1 MNMNVLI
8 ATRFSDAKQI
18 GNTSTETQL
27 EICNKY
33 CKDNCLNAVA
43 YHKVEAESAGAS
55 NVARIAELLD
65 FCKQYEGKAQAL
77 VVFKLDRFARDVS
90 LHYYLKSELLKI
102 GITLRSATEPIDSS
116 PVGELMETVL
126 AGIAQF
132 DNSVKRERVKLA
144 MRHLL
149 ENGIWPWKAPTGYKN
164 IKNSNDKADVS
175 IYDDACAGQIKE
187 LFELYGSGKVT
198 QMELVRIL
206 KEKIIYDYSGKR
218 INFTPQLINK
228 ILNNKFYI
236 GILKTRDWD
245 QEYEGKH
252 KPLISADLFNTC
264 QQILNPNHFKG
275 IKHTRDNPIFPLR
288 DRLFC
293 GLCGHKMTAAV
304 CSGKAKKYPV
314 YYCMNKKCTA
324 RQKSIWKD
332 NFETEFQNYL
342 FTLKPD
348 EEALGS
354 FLKAVMLK
362 YYNRKVEF
370 ENNSSIIIKQLEELE
385 KEKQYVLGLGRKGI
399 LDEDDLRDQL
409 KEVKGKITSAKLA
422 LNECHGEEFKTEY
435 LLQLGETILRN
446 FPAIWNE
453 VDITYKIR
461 LQRVLFPEK
470 IIYSYP
476 GFSNT
481 KLSPVFGQ
489 IEDFT
494 ASNVSNVTP
503 LGFEPKYQG

>member
-1 MNMNVLI
+1 MNALI

-27 EICNKY
+27 EVCEKY
-33 CKDNCLNAVA
+33 CRESCLKVVG

-65 FCKQYEGKAQAL
+65 FCKQHQGKAQSL
-77 VVFKLDRFARDVS
+77 VVYKLDRFARDVS
-90 LHYYLKSELLKI
+90 LHYYLKAELLKI

-132 DNSVKRERVKLA
+132 DNSIKRERVKLA

-149 ENGIWPWKAPTGYKN
+149 ENGIWPWKAPIGYKN
-164 IKNSNDKADVS
+164 VKNENGKAGVTIFDEKCVN
-175 IYDDACAGQIKE
+175 QVNE
-187 LFELYGSGKVT
+187 MFELYGSGKVT
-198 QMELVRIL
+198 QMELVRIM
-206 KEKIIYDYSGKR
+206 KEKRIYDYSGKLL
-218 INFTPQLINK
+218 NFSPQLINK

-236 GILKTRDWD
+236 GIMKTKDWD
-245 QEYEGKH
+245 QEYGGKH
-252 KPLISADLFNTC
+252 EPLIKVDLFNRC
-264 QQILNPNHFKG
+264 QEVLHPNSFKG

-288 DRLFC
+288 DRLYC
-293 GLCGHKMTAAV
+293 GLCSHKMTAAV
-304 CSGKAKKYPV
+304 CSGRAKKYPV

-324 RQKSIWKD
+324 KQKSIWKD
-332 NFETEFQNYL
+332 KFEIEFQDYL

-348 EEALGS
+348 EEKVNE
-354 FLKAVMLK
+354 FLKAILIK
-362 YYNRKVEF
+362 YNDRKIEF
-370 ENNSSIIIKQLEELE
+370 ENNSTTIRKQLDELE
-385 KEKQYVLGLGRKGI
+385 KEKQYTLGLGRKQI
-399 LDEDDLRDQL
+399 LDEDDLREQL
-409 KEVKGKITSAKLA
+409 KEIKAKMLKTKA
-422 LNECHGEEFKTEY
+422 LLNESHGEEFKIEY
-435 LLQLGETILRN
+435 LLEFGNNILRN
-446 FPAIWNE
+446 FPVIWNE
-453 VDITYKIR
+453 VDISYKIR

-481 KLSPVFGQ
+481 KLSPIFRQ

-494 ASNVSNVTP
+494 ASYVSNVTR
-503 LGFEPKYQG
+503 LGFEPRLRE